1 MLDFIKV
8 KGARV
13 HNLKNIDV
21 KIPRDRLVIIT
32 GPSGSGKSSL
42 AFDTIYAEGQRR
54 YVESLSAYASQ
65 FLKQMQKPDVD
76 FIEGLSPSIAIEQK
90 TTTKTPRST
99 LGTITEI
106 YDYLRVA
113 YASIGQLNCYK
124 CGSQVTAQGMQQII
138 SSIVNLPAGTRI
150 QILSPIVI
158 GRKGEYKKELHE
170 VRIKGFI
177 RVRIDGEVFDLT
189 RDIRLNKHKRHNIDI
204 VIDRLVIKPGID
216 RRVSEAIELAMSFAD
231 VVIINIIGEQKDIL
245 FSSKLSCPKCGIS
258 YPEISPRFFSFNS
271 PYGACPRCNGLGYK
285 DAGEE
290 DEGLQRLQPCSLC
303 SGLRLRKEALG
314 IRIGDLNIA
323 ELSNLPIKTAIQF
336 FRNLKLTKREHAIV
350 SKVLKEIKERLIF
363 LDKVGVGYLTLSRPA
378 FTLSAGEA
386 QRVRLATQIGSSLT
400 GVLYILDEPSIGLHP
415 FDCGKLLVSLCKL
428 RDTGN
433 TVIVVE
439 HDEDTIRK
447 ADHII
452 DMGPGAGIH
461 GGYVVA
467 EGNLNSIIKN
477 ELSPT
482 GSYLSGSVTIP
493 IPEIRRKPKDEI
505 TIIGA
510 QEFNLKNIDVKIPLG
525 VFTCVTG
532 VSGSGKST
540 LIFEILYKSLMR
552 KLYSLRKKSVSK
564 FSKAGV
570 ASHAPIIPGCREGYP
585 LHYEAGSHKDIK
597 GFENIEHIIDI
608 DQSPLGR
615 TPRSNPATYTGVFAF
630 IRNLFSQVP
639 DSRVRGYRPGR
650 FSFNVPG
657 GRCESCKGDGLIKV
671 AMHFLP
677 DMYVSCETCKGER
690 YNAETLHIKYKGKNI
705 AEVLKMTVSQAI
717 DFFSAIPLLK
727 HKLTALD
734 NVGLGY
740 IQLGQASTTLSGGEA
755 QRVKLARELSKKTAG
770 KTLYILDEPTTG
782 LHFIEIQK
790 LLHVLHGLVEAGNS
804 VVVIEHNLE
813 VIKAADHIIDL
824 GPGGGEEGGTVVATG
839 TPEEV
844 ALNPNSHTG
853 AYLRKKLFIEE
864 AVA

>member
-21 KIPRDRLVIIT
+21 KIPRDRLVVIT

-76 FIEGLSPSIAIEQK
+76 FIEGLSPSISIEQK

-106 YDYLRVA
+106 YDYLRVV
-113 YASIGQLNCYK
+113 YARIGQMNCYK
-124 CGSQVTAQGMQQII
+124 CGNPVTAQGIQQII
-138 SSIVNLPAGTRI
+138 NSIVSLPAGTRL

-170 VRIKGFI
+170 VRMKGFI
-177 RVRIDGEVFDLT
+177 RARIDGEMFDLT
-189 RDIRLNKHKRHNIDI
+189 KDIKLNKYKRHNIDI
-204 VIDRLVIKPGID
+204 VIDRLVIKPGIE

-231 VVIINIIGEQKDIL
+231 LVIISIIGEQKDLL
-245 FSSKLSCPKCGIS
+245 FSSKLSCSQCGIS

-271 PYGACPRCNGLGYK
+271 PYGACPRCNGVGYK

-290 DEGLQRLQPCSLC
+290 EESLWNLKPCSLC
-303 SGLRLRKEALG
+303 GGLRLRKEALG
-314 IRIGDLNIA
+314 IRIGELNIA
-323 ELSNLPIKTAIQF
+323 ELSNLPIQKAIEF
-336 FRNLKLTKREHAIV
+336 FRDIKLTKREHTIV

-378 FTLSAGEA
+378 FSLSGGEA

-415 FDCGKLLVSLCKL
+415 YDCDKLLESLCRL

-461 GGYVVA
+461 GGHVVA

-477 ELSPT
+477 EFSPT
-482 GSYLSGSVTIP
+482 GSYLSGSTTIP
-493 IPEIRRKPKDEI
+493 IPEKRRKPKDEI
-505 TIIGA
+505 SIIGA
-510 QEFNLKNIDVKIPLG
+510 QAFNLKNIDVKIPLG

-540 LIFEILYKSLMR
+540 LIFEILYKSLLR
-552 KLYSLRKKSVSK
+552 KLYPLRKKSMSMLYK
-564 FSKAGV
+564 SGLTPRA
-570 ASHAPIIPGCREGYP
+570 IIPGIREGYP
-585 LHYEAGSHKDIK
+585 LQYEAGNHKEIK
-597 GFENIEHIIDI
+597 GFKKIEHIIDI
-608 DQSPLGR
+608 DQSSLGK
-615 TPRSNPATYTGVFAF
+615 TPRSNPATYTGIFAF

-657 GRCESCKGDGLIKV
+657 GRCEFCKGDGLIKV

-677 DMYVSCETCKGER
+677 DMYIPCETCKGER
-690 YNAETLHIKYKGKNI
+690 YNAETLNIKYKGKNI
-705 AEVLKMTVSQAI
+705 ADVLKMTVSQSLE
-717 DFFSAIPLLK
+717 FFSAIPPLK

-755 QRVKLARELSKKTAG
+755 QRVKLARELSKKTSG

-790 LLHVLHGLVEAGNS
+790 LLDVLHGLVEAGNS
-804 VVVIEHNLE
+804 VVVIEHNPE

-844 ALNPNSHTG
+844 ALNPNSRTG
-853 AYLRKKLFIEE
+853 AFLRKKLFIKE